1 MEYVDVQEII
11 VSDEDKVLLCSDG
24 LTDMLSDQA
33 ITQILTTE
41 MALDKSVAKLA
52 LEGLLRLLWLVQ
64 APSATPLLMR
74 PSDHYGFNVINF

>member
-1 MEYVDVQEII
+1 MEYVDVDVQEII

-41 MALDKSVAKLA
+41 MALDKSVAKLIKCA
-52 LEGLLRLLWLVQ
+52 NDAG
-64 APSATPLLMR
+64 
-74 PSDHYGFNVINF
+74 GFDNITLAVLG

>member
-1 MEYVDVQEII
+1 MEYVDVDVQEII

-41 MALDKSVAKLA
+41 MALDKSVAKLIKCA
-52 LEGLLRLLWLVQ
+52 NDAGGLDNITLAVL
-64 APSATPLLMR
+64 
-74 PSDHYGFNVINF
+74 G